1 MRKYG
6 ILLVVAL
13 MALVALT
20 GCPPLPTLTVTLESP
35 ANGSTV
41 DSLTPILAWTCSES
55 GAEFRIQVASDG
67 NFQNLITDVSNLGA
81 PSYSVP
87 SGKLTDDQSYYWRVN
102 ATKDGRTSDWSTYWS
117 FKTPAPPTTG
127 TILVNA
133 TLDGS
138 SWSGAVY
145 YTITG
150 PKENSGSSVPATFSN
165 LPAGTYTLTYSSGS
179 PPGATLMSITPSS
192 AQTLS
197 TGGTITFTL
206 NFHTV
211 AASSIVVSATLDG
224 SPWSGRV
231 NYSIHGP
238 YADSHSSV
246 PYTFSNLP
254 AGTYT
259 LTYTSRGPSGAT
271 FGSISPSPTQT
282 LASGG
287 TIYFTMN
294 FYTVA
299 TGTAYVD
306 ATLDGSAWSG
316 PVSYTIH
323 GPYTD
328 SSYSVPDS
336 FSGLPAGT
344 YSLHYNSG
352 GPAGATL
359 AGITP
364 PSQSLPAGGSISFTM
379 NFSTQA
385 TGTIY
390 VSATLDGSPW
400 ETAIGSGPIR
410 YAIHGPR
417 PDSSTTVPDSFSNS
431 PPGTYTLVYN
441 SGGPIGAT
449 FMGITPAPTQTLHS
463 NGSISFTMNFR
474 SEAQGTVYVDATY
487 NGERWSGAV
496 RYTLAGPYVDSHG
509 TVPYSFTNCP
519 SGSYT
524 LSYTSGGP
532 EGAYLRSIDPGPTQ
546 ELRAGG
552 TISFTMNFIAGLAGG
567 EEPPPVVE

>member
-20 GCPPLPTLTVTLESP
+20 GCFPPPTLTVTLESP

-41 DSLTPILAWTCSES
+41 DSLAPILAWTCSES

-87 SGKLTDDQSYYWRVN
+87 SGKLTNDQSYYWRVN
-102 ATKDGRTSDWSTYWS
+102 ATKGGQTSDWSTYWS
-117 FKTPAPPTTG
+117 FKTPAAPATG
-127 TILVNA
+127 TIYVNA

-138 SWSGAVY
+138 SWSGVVY

-150 PKENSGSSVPATFSN
+150 PQQNSGSSVPATFSN
-165 LPAGTYTLTYSSGS
+165 LSAGTYTLSYSSGT
-179 PPGATLMSITPSS
+179 PPGATFTGTTPSPT
-192 AQTLS
+192 QTLS
-197 TGGTITFTL
+197 TSGTITFTL
-206 NFHTV
+206 NFATV

-224 SPWSGRV
+224 SPWSGGV
-231 NYSIHGP
+231 KYSIYGP
-238 YADSHSSV
+238 SQDSHNSV

-259 LTYTSRGPSGAT
+259 LSYTSGGPSGAQ
-271 FGSISPSPTQT
+271 FANISPSPTQT
-282 LASGG
+282 LASRG
-287 TIYFTMN
+287 TIYFTIN

-299 TGTAYVD
+299 TGTAYID
-306 ATLDGSAWSG
+306 ATLDDSAWSG
-316 PVSYTIH
+316 PVSYTMH
-323 GPYTD
+323 GPKTD

-344 YSLHYNSG
+344 YSLHYISG
-352 GPAGATL
+352 GPSGAQFV
-359 AGITP
+359 GVTP
-364 PSQSLPAGGSISFTM
+364 PSQSLHEGGSISFTIQ
-379 NFSTQA
+379 FSTQA

-400 ETAIGSGPIR
+400 QTAIGSGPIS
-410 YAIHGPR
+410 YTIHGPR
-417 PDSSTTVPDSFSNS
+417 TDSSSTVPDSFSDM
-431 PPGTYTLVYN
+431 PPGTYTLQRN
-441 SGGPIGAT
+441 SGGPIGAQ
-449 FMGITPAPTQTLHS
+449 FVGISPAPTRTLS
-463 NGSISFTMNFR
+463 PNGSISFTMNFQ
-474 SEAQGTVYVDATY
+474 SEATGTVYVDATY
-487 NGERWSGAV
+487 NGERWPGPV

-509 TVPYSFTNCP
+509 SVPYTFTNCP

-524 LSYTSGGP
+524 LQWTSGGP
-532 EGAYLRSIDPGPTQ
+532 EGAYLRSIDPAQTQ
-546 ELRAGG
+546 PLSAGG
-552 TISFTMNFIAGLAGG
+552 SISFTMNFLAGLVEG
-567 EEPPPVVE
+567 EGPPVVE

>member
-1 MRKYG
+1 MRKYA
-6 ILLVVAL
+6 IVLVVAL
-13 MALVALT
+13 VALL
-20 GCPPLPTLTVTLESP
+20 GCFPVPTLTVTLESP

-55 GAEFRIQVASDG
+55 GASYRIQVASDG
-67 NFQNLITDVSNLGA
+67 NFQNLVIDVSNLGA

-87 SGKLTDDQSYYWRVN
+87 SGKLTNDQSYYWRVN
-102 ATKDGRTSDWSTYWS
+102 ATKGGQTSDWSTYWS
-117 FKTPAPPTTG
+117 FKTPAAPATG
-127 TILVNA
+127 TIYVNA

-138 SWSGAVY
+138 SWSGVVY

-150 PKENSGSSVPATFSN
+150 PQQSSGSSVPATFSN
-165 LPAGTYTLTYSSGS
+165 LPAGTYTLSRSSGA
-179 PPGATLMSITPSS
+179 PPGATFMGTAPSPT
-192 AQTLS
+192 QTLS

-206 NFHTV
+206 NFVTV

-231 NYSIHGP
+231 KYSIYGP
-238 YADSHSSV
+238 YQDSHSSV

-259 LTYTSRGPSGAT
+259 LSYTSGGPSGAQ
-271 FGSISPSPTQT
+271 FANISPSPTQT

-287 TIYFTMN
+287 TIYFTIN

-316 PVSYTIH
+316 QVSYTMH
-323 GPYTD
+323 GPKTD
-328 SSYSVPDS
+328 SSYSVPDT

-344 YSLHYNSG
+344 YSVHYNSG
-352 GPAGATL
+352 GPAGATMVG
-359 AGITP
+359 ATP
-364 PSQSLPAGGSISFTM
+364 PSQSLSAGGSISFTIQ
-379 NFSTQA
+379 FSTQA

-400 ETAIGSGPIR
+400 QTAIGSGPIS
-410 YAIHGPR
+410 YTIHGPR
-417 PDSSTTVPDSFSNS
+417 TDSSSSVPDSFGNL
-431 PPGTYTLVYN
+431 PPGTYTLQRN
-441 SGGPIGAT
+441 SGGPTGAQ
-449 FMGITPAPTQTLHS
+449 FVGITPAPTRTLHS
-463 NGSISFTMNFR
+463 NGSISFTMNFQ
-474 SEAQGTVYVDATY
+474 SEATGTVYVDATY
-487 NGERWSGAV
+487 NGAPWSGAV
-496 RYTLAGPYVDSHG
+496 TYTLAGPYVDSHG
-509 TVPYSFTNCP
+509 TVPYTFTNCP

-524 LSYTSGGP
+524 LQWTSGGP
-532 EGAYLRSIDPGPTQ
+532 EGAYLRSTDPAQTQ
-546 ELRAGG
+546 PLSAGG
-552 TISFTMNFIAGLAGG
+552 RISFTMNFIAGLAGG